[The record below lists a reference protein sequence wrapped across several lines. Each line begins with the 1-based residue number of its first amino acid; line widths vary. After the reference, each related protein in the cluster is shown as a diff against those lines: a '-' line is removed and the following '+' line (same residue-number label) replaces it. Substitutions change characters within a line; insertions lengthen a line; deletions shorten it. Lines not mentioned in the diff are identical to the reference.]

1 MLSFTQS
8 KAFFIAAAVATL
20 SFSLYSFPVFG
31 RQQNLS
37 PQRVEALKKQ
47 TQCSFITGEGGVVN
61 IRRGPGN
68 KYPIV
73 AKLKKGDGVRAVTR
87 QGDWVKIVARFSG
100 NPPNESLT
108 ILNGWVN
115 NKFINGCSEDQFDRW
130 RQ

>member
-37 PQRVEALKKQ
+37 SQKVEALKKQ
-47 TQCSFITGEGGVVN
+47 TQCSFITGEGGAVN
-61 IRRGPGN
+61 IRKGPGN
-68 KYPIV
+68 NYPVV
-73 AKLKKGDGVRAVTR
+73 AKLKRGDGVRAVSR
-87 QGDWVKIVARFSG
+87 QGNWVKIAARFSG
-100 NPPNESLT
+100 NPPNETLT
-108 ILNGWVN
+108 ILDGWVN
-115 NKFINGCSEDQFDRW
+115 NQFINGCSEDQFDRW

>member
-8 KAFFIAAAVATL
+8 KAFFIAAAVASL

-37 PQRVEALKKQ
+37 SQKVEALKKQ
-47 TQCSFITGEGGVVN
+47 TQCSFITGEGGAVN
-61 IRRGPGN
+61 IRKGPGD

-73 AKLKKGDGVRAVTR
+73 AKLKRGDGVRAVSR
-87 QGDWVKIVARFSG
+87 QGDWVKIAARFSG
-100 NPPNESLT
+100 NPPNETLT

-115 NKFINGCSEDQFDRW
+115 NKFINGCSEDQFERW

>member
-1 MLSFTQS
+1 MLIFTQS

-37 PQRVEALKKQ
+37 SQKVEALKKQ
-47 TQCSFITGEGGVVN
+47 TQCSFITGEGGAVN
-61 IRRGPGN
+61 IRKGPGN
-68 KYPIV
+68 KYAVV
-73 AKLKKGDGVRAVTR
+73 AKLKRGDGVRAVTR

-100 NPPNESLT
+100 NPPNETLT

>member
-1 MLSFTQS
+1 MLIFTQS

-37 PQRVEALKKQ
+37 SQKVEALKKQ
-47 TQCSFITGEGGVVN
+47 TQCSFITGEGGAVN
-61 IRRGPGN
+61 IRKGPGN
-68 KYPIV
+68 KYAVV
-73 AKLKKGDGVRAVTR
+73 AKLKRGDGVRALSR
-87 QGDWVKIVARFSG
+87 QGNWVKIAATFSG
-100 NPPNESLT
+100 NPPNETLT

>member
-8 KAFFIAAAVATL
+8 KAFFIAAAVASL

-37 PQRVEALKKQ
+37 SQKVEALKKQ
-47 TQCSFITGEGGVVN
+47 TQCSFITGEGGAVN
-61 IRRGPGN
+61 IRKGPGN
-68 KYPIV
+68 KYPVV
-73 AKLKKGDGVRAVTR
+73 AKLKRGDGVRAVTR
-87 QGDWVKIVARFSG
+87 QGDWVKIVATFSG
-100 NPPNESLT
+100 NPPNETLT

>member
-1 MLSFTQS
+1 MLSLTQS

-37 PQRVEALKKQ
+37 PQKVEALKKQ
-47 TQCSFITGEGGVVN
+47 TQCSFITGEGGAVN

-68 KYPIV
+68 KYPVV
-73 AKLKKGDGVRAVTR
+73 AKLKRGDGVRAVTR
-87 QGDWVKIVARFSG
+87 QGDWVKIAARFSG
-100 NPPNESLT
+100 NPPNETLT

-115 NKFINGCSEDQFDRW
+115 NKFINGCSEDQFERW